1 MYRAFFVEI
10 SDIYLCFAQN
20 LWRQVWSKR
29 YQVGFQHLRC
39 SPDLFFYLLRKIM
52 FTNANND
59 QLSAAT
65 KAQIESQL
73 ALFNT
78 LTATAVGSVEKMI
91 ELNLNATKSVM
102 DNTAATMRQVLAAK
116 DPQEAMSVSTSQ
128 VQPAA
133 ERALAYGRHVSTLVS
148 TMQAEFTR
156 TVETQTAQ
164 YRQQI
169 SRLVDDLSKAAPAGS
184 EQMMAMMKTALGSA
198 NAGYEQLSRSS
209 KQATE
214 TMQANIEAATA
225 KFTEAAAQA
234 VQQTVAAGKQR

>member
-1 MYRAFFVEI
+1 
-10 SDIYLCFAQN
+10 
-20 LWRQVWSKR
+20 
-29 YQVGFQHLRC
+29 
-39 SPDLFFYLLRKIM
+39 M
-52 FTNANND
+52 FTNINND
-59 QLSAAT
+59 QLSEAT
-65 KAQIESQL
+65 KAQIESQI

-78 LTATAVGSVEKMI
+78 LTATAVSSVEKMI

-102 DNTAATMRQVLAAK
+102 DNTAATMRQVLAVK
-116 DPQEAMSVSTSQ
+116 DPQEAMSVSASQ

-148 TMQAEFTR
+148 TTQAEFAR
-156 TVETQTAQ
+156 TVEAQTDQ

-184 EQMMAMMKTALGSA
+184 EQMMAMMKTALGNA
-198 NAGYEQLSRSS
+198 NAGYEQLSKSS

-214 TMQANIEAATA
+214 TMQANVEAATA

-234 VQQTVAAGKQR
+234 VQQTVSAGKQR